1 MRPDRAAFNVI
12 RIPIKNMPMQVW
24 INGLLIRLLV
34 SLSAL
39 LFWSGA
45 QAQSLNPVQDEMRLR
60 VSAFTLSGIDQAN
73 AQALDVAEIKQ
84 RLALE
89 RARFTDTMSVDELHQ
104 VADALT
110 LFLRNRGYVFHT
122 VYLPPQRVEGGVV
135 EMRVKEGTLSGV
147 HVINNTRWP
156 DRRFDAPFK
165 KHVGKILFGPAIE
178 DTVQALKAQS
188 GFRVFAFYS
197 RGKNSG
203 EALLNLRIDADAKR
217 TFGVKADNYG
227 SPASG
232 EHRLIAQYSEH
243 QLTGHHDR
251 LSLAV
256 LYAVDDVA
264 NTYGSLSYQ
273 LPFGHLDY
281 LWDISASNNQFEV
294 GDRFAALGL
303 KGDASTVRTGI
314 SYFSSHHPDKRGT
327 WRLGLYDK
335 RNNIEADSVTVADEH
350 SQAISLQWSKVL
362 QSSRRG
368 AVFQTLL
375 EYSYGEYQVDGQ
387 PDGDFNKVDFSTLMA
402 KGVGRG
408 RLRNVWQLNARGQY
422 TPDVLPS
429 IEGLGLSGAYGVR
442 GFAPGVFNADSA
454 VLAALE
460 WRLPNLL
467 QAENARWRL
476 EPFVFAEYANGRKET
491 ILGDKRDG
499 ELSGVGFGLSFGW
512 GGRFNAQVV
521 SAKGLDG
528 KFDGVKVEGD
538 DQILFEIRWQ

>member
-1 MRPDRAAFNVI
+1 MHF
-12 RIPIKNMPMQVW
+12 W
-24 INGLLIRLLV
+24 INGFFIRLLV
-34 SLSAL
+34 LLSGVIFGVA
-39 LFWSGA
+39 A
-45 QAQSLNPVQDEMRLR
+45 QGQSLNPVQDEMRLR
-60 VSAFTLSGIDQAN
+60 VSAFTLSGVDQAH
-73 AQALDVAEIKQ
+73 AHGLDVAEIQQ

-89 RARFTDTMSVDELHQ
+89 RARFAETMSVDELHQ

-122 VYLPPQRVEGGVV
+122 VYLPPQKVEGGVV
-135 EMRVKEGTLSGV
+135 EMRVKEGVLSGI

-156 DRRFDAPFK
+156 DRRFDGPFK
-165 KHVGKILFGPAIE
+165 KHVGQILYGPAIE

-197 RGKNSG
+197 RGKKSG

-217 TFGVKADNYG
+217 TFGIKADNYG

-232 EHRLIAQYSEH
+232 EHRLIAQYTEH

-273 LPFGHLDY
+273 LPFGSLDY
-281 LWDISASNNQFEV
+281 LWDLSASNNQFEV

-303 KGDASTVRTGI
+303 KGDATTVRTGV
-314 SYFSSHHPDKRGT
+314 SYLSSHHPDRRAT
-327 WRLGLYDK
+327 WRLGVYDK
-335 RNNIEADSVTVADEH
+335 RNNIEADSITVADEQ
-350 SQAISLQWSKVL
+350 SQAVSLQWSKVL
-362 QSSRRG
+362 QSARHG
-368 AVFQTLL
+368 AVFQSLL
-375 EYSYGEYQVDGQ
+375 EYSYGEFQVDGQ
-387 PDGDFNKVDFSTLMA
+387 PDGDFNKVDFSALVA
-402 KGVGRG
+402 KGLGRG
-408 RLRNVWQLNARGQY
+408 HLRNVWQLNARGQY
-422 TPDVLPS
+422 TPDILPS

-460 WRLPNLL
+460 LRMPNLL
-467 QAENARWRL
+467 QIDGARWRL
-476 EPFVFAEYANGRKET
+476 EPFVFAEYASGRKET
-491 ILGDKRDG
+491 ISGDKRDG
-499 ELSGVGFGLSFGW
+499 ELSGVGFGLSLGW

-538 DQILFEIRWQ
+538 EQILFEIRWQ